1 MTSTQGAIAWEVH
14 PKRMRRRTTLR
25 LMTTSAIL
33 TSCQILMTRD
43 KLLKT
48 RPKQMEKA
56 RVLHLIRS
64 SGVRL
69 RSSRTR
75 DSQSNR
81 QGLQTQEIMV
91 QQLSALSPP
100 AQSRLLDEETMESW
114 PPSPSSTS
122 TSSTR
127 KGA

>member
-1 MTSTQGAIAWEVH
+1 MT
-14 PKRMRRRTTLR
+14 PR
-25 LMTTSAIL
+25 LMTTSAIP

-48 RPKQMEKA
+48 RPNLMEKA

-64 SGVRL
+64 SGARL

-75 DSQSNR
+75 DSQSSR

-91 QQLSALSPP
+91 QQLSALLPP

-114 PPSPSSTS
+114 PPSPSST
-122 TSSTR
+122 
-127 KGA
+127 

>member
-1 MTSTQGAIAWEVH
+1 MT
-14 PKRMRRRTTLR
+14 PR
-25 LMTTSAIL
+25 LMTTSVIP

-43 KLLKT
+43 KLLRT
-48 RPKQMEKA
+48 RPNLMEKA

-81 QGLQTQEIMV
+81 QGLQTQEIMD

-122 TSSTR
+122 TSNTR